1 MYTSLTGDEDEA
13 VDNYHVS
20 MLMLAPRRQQV
31 NDTRRLCGFKCP
43 ANRKLLLKI
52 ISRRC
57 ALITVL
63 SLRCV
68 HCAPHSLPAGCWC
81 CTQICSLF
89 TQHSGV
95 CGGWG
100 GARLISALLQVCLYV
115 YDIRWDVAWI
125 LAFDNLFTCEVLSLV
140 VTHTWLCLQQSSG
153 HTSPQVTSTDS
164 WMEQSACCSTT
175 HTNTRTHTHTC
186 RETTHNT
193 NARRQTHC
201 TVGNL

>member
-1 MYTSLTGDEDEA
+1 MCSP
-13 VDNYHVS
+13 DN
-20 MLMLAPRRQQV
+20 
-31 NDTRRLCGFKCP
+31 CP
-43 ANRKLLLKI
+43 QFL
-52 ISRRC
+52 
-57 ALITVL
+57 
-63 SLRCV
+63 CV

-125 LAFDNLFTCEVLSLV
+125 LAFDNLCTCEVLSLV

-164 WMEQSACCSTT
+164 WMEQSAWCST
-175 HTNTRTHTHTC
+175 TRTHTHEHTHTYMQGNHAQHECTQTDTLYC
-186 RETTHNT
+186 RESVSKPVLERSWMSVNLRSSTAIKTTRHKDHPT
-193 NARRQTHC
+193 
-201 TVGNL
+201 